1 MRSTLRVL
9 VAVAAAGALAL
20 TGVGSATAAKAK
32 PVTSNFKVGIITCK
46 TGSLAAYGDSYLAGW
61 NAGLN
66 YVTKGTGKVGK
77 RTIEVIDVVDD
88 KTSDVA
94 GATAAF
100 KDLVG
105 KGAKVIAGTCSS
117 ATALALAPLAKANN
131 VIYMPGPAAVDD
143 ISGVNRYTFR
153 TGRQSQQDVKGA
165 LGYLGDTSGEKI
177 ITMAEDYAFGIGNAA
192 AVNYFLT
199 GKKTQVLDPVLVP
212 LTTKDVTSYA
222 KKVKDAKADVVFLAF
237 AGFVNPWIAL
247 AQQGVV
253 QTSKIVTGLAN
264 YATWDLIG
272 SVGGAN
278 FNFISSYFGGAGK
291 NKIEDFMLADL
302 KKQDKRADL
311 FNPEGFNAAQMVA
324 RASQADTTGK
334 DSATKIIKA
343 LEGWSFD
350 GVKGKNTIRAI
361 DHALLQPMF
370 LCKLVKGS
378 DGKFVPEWT
387 KTLNGV
393 APALRPMN

>member
-1 MRSTLRVL
+1 MRSSVRAL
-9 VAVAAAGALAL
+9 VAITAASALAL
-20 TGVGSATAAKAK
+20 TGVASATAAKAK

-61 NAGLN
+61 TAGLN
-66 YVTKGTGKVGK
+66 YITKGTGKVGR
-77 RTIEVIDVVDD
+77 RTIEVIDIVDD

-143 ISGVNRYTFR
+143 ISGVNRNTFR

-165 LGYLGDTSGEKI
+165 LSFLGDVSGEKI

-192 AVNYFLT
+192 AVNYFLS

-212 LTTKDVTSYA
+212 LTTKDVTPYA
-222 KKVKDAKADVVFLAF
+222 KRVKDAKADVVFLAF

-253 QTSKIVTGLAN
+253 QSSKIVTGLAN

-278 FNFISSYFGGAGK
+278 FNFVSSYFEGASK
-291 NKIEDFMLADL
+291 NSIEDFMLADL
-302 KKQDKRADL
+302 KKQGKRADL
-311 FNPEGFNAAQMVA
+311 FNPEGFNAAIMIA
-324 RASQADTTGK
+324 RASQADPTGK
-334 DSATKIIKA
+334 DGVSRMIRA
-343 LEGWSFD
+343 LEGWSFQS
-350 GVKGKNTIRAI
+350 VKGKNTIRAI
-361 DHALLQPMF
+361 DHALIQPMF
-370 LCKLVKGS
+370 QAKLVKGS
-378 DGKFVPEWT
+378 DGKFTPQWT
-387 KTLNGV
+387 KTV
-393 APALRPMN
+393 DAVTPALRPMN

>member
-1 MRSTLRVL
+1 MRSSVRAL
-9 VAVAAAGALAL
+9 VAITAASALAL
-20 TGVGSATAAKAK
+20 TGVASATAAKAK

-61 NAGLN
+61 TAGLN
-66 YVTKGTGKVGK
+66 YITKGTGKVGR
-77 RTIEVIDVVDD
+77 RTIEVIDIVDD

-143 ISGVNRYTFR
+143 ISGVNRNTFR

-165 LGYLGDTSGEKI
+165 LSFLGDVSGEKI

-192 AVNYFLT
+192 AVNYFLS

-212 LTTKDVTSYA
+212 LTTKDVTPYA
-222 KKVKDAKADVVFLAF
+222 KRVKDAKADVVFLAF

-253 QTSKIVTGLAN
+253 QSSKIVTGLAN

-278 FNFISSYFGGAGK
+278 FNFVSSYFEGAGK
-291 NKIEDFMLADL
+291 NSIEDFMLADL
-302 KKQDKRADL
+302 KKQGKRADL
-311 FNPEGFNAAQMVA
+311 FNPEGFNAAIMIA
-324 RASQADTTGK
+324 RASQADPTGK
-334 DSATKIIKA
+334 DGVSRMIRA
-343 LEGWSFD
+343 LEGWSFQS
-350 GVKGKNTIRAI
+350 VKGKNTIRAI
-361 DHALLQPMF
+361 DHALIQPMF
-370 LCKLVKGS
+370 QAKLVKGS
-378 DGKFVPEWT
+378 DGKFTPQWT
-387 KTLNGV
+387 KTV
-393 APALRPMN
+393 DAVTPALRPMN

>member
-1 MRSTLRVL
+1 MRSTVRAL
-9 VAVAAAGALAL
+9 VALTAASALAL
-20 TGVGSATAAKAK
+20 TGVASATAAKAK

-61 NAGLN
+61 TAGLN

-77 RTIEVIDVVDD
+77 RTIEVIDIVDD

-143 ISGVNRYTFR
+143 ISGVNRNTFR

-165 LGYLGDTSGEKI
+165 LSFLGDTAGEKI

-192 AVNYFLT
+192 AVNYFLS

-212 LTTKDVTSYA
+212 LTAKDVTPYA
-222 KKVKDAKADVVFLAF
+222 KRVKDAKADVVFLAF

-253 QTSKIVTGLAN
+253 QTSKVVTGLAN

-278 FNFISSYFGGAGK
+278 FNFVSSYFEGAGK

-302 KKQDKRADL
+302 KKQGKRPDL
-311 FNPEGFNAAQMVA
+311 FNPEGFNAAVMIA

-334 DSATKIIKA
+334 DSVARMIKA
-343 LEGWSFD
+343 LEGWSIQS
-350 GVKGKNTIRAI
+350 VKGKNTIRST
-361 DHALLQPMF
+361 DHALIQPMYQA
-370 LCKLVKGS
+370 KLVKGA
-378 DGKFVPEWT
+378 DGKFTPQWT
-387 KTLNGV
+387 KTVEAV

>member
-1 MRSTLRVL
+1 MRSTVRAL
-9 VAVAAAGALAL
+9 VALTAASALAL
-20 TGVGSATAAKAK
+20 TGVASATAAKAK

-61 NAGLN
+61 TAGLN

-77 RTIEVIDVVDD
+77 RTIEVIDIVDD

-143 ISGVNRYTFR
+143 ISGVIRNTFR

-165 LGYLGDTSGEKI
+165 LSFLGDTAGEKI

-192 AVNYFLT
+192 AVNYFLS

-212 LTTKDVTSYA
+212 LTAKDVTPYA
-222 KKVKDAKADVVFLAF
+222 KRVKDAKADVVFLAF

-253 QTSKIVTGLAN
+253 QTSKVVTGLAN

-278 FNFISSYFGGAGK
+278 FNFVSSYFEGAGK

-302 KKQDKRADL
+302 KKQGKRPDL
-311 FNPEGFNAAQMVA
+311 FNPEGFNAAVMIA

-334 DSATKIIKA
+334 DSVARMIKA
-343 LEGWSFD
+343 LEGWSFQS
-350 GVKGKNTIRAI
+350 VKGKNTIRST
-361 DHALLQPMF
+361 DHALIQPMYQA
-370 LCKLVKGS
+370 KLVKGA
-378 DGKFVPEWT
+378 DGKFTPQWT
-387 KTLNGV
+387 KTVEAV

>member
-1 MRSTLRVL
+1 MRSTVRAL
-9 VAVAAAGALAL
+9 VALTAASALAL
-20 TGVGSATAAKAK
+20 TGVASATAAKAK

-61 NAGLN
+61 TAGLN

-77 RTIEVIDVVDD
+77 RTIEVIDIVDD

-143 ISGVNRYTFR
+143 ISGVNRNTFR

-165 LGYLGDTSGEKI
+165 LSFLGDTAGEKI

-192 AVNYFLT
+192 AVNYFLS

-212 LTTKDVTSYA
+212 LTAKDVTPYA
-222 KKVKDAKADVVFLAF
+222 KRVKDAKADVVFLAF

-253 QTSKIVTGLAN
+253 QTSKVVTGLAN

-278 FNFISSYFGGAGK
+278 FNFVSSYFEGAGK

-302 KKQDKRADL
+302 KKQGKRPDL
-311 FNPEGFNAAQMVA
+311 FNPEGFNAAVMIA

-334 DSATKIIKA
+334 DSVARMIKA
-343 LEGWSFD
+343 LEGWSFQS
-350 GVKGKNTIRAI
+350 VKGKNTIRST
-361 DHALLQPMF
+361 DHALIQPMYQA
-370 LCKLVKGS
+370 KLVKGA
-378 DGKFVPEWT
+378 DGKFTPQWT
-387 KTLNGV
+387 KTVEAV

>member
-1 MRSTLRVL
+1 MRSTVRAL
-9 VAVAAAGALAL
+9 VALTAASALAL
-20 TGVGSATAAKAK
+20 TGVASATAAKAK

-61 NAGLN
+61 TAGLN

-77 RTIEVIDVVDD
+77 RTIEVIDIVDD
-88 KTSDVA
+88 KTTDVA

-143 ISGVNRYTFR
+143 ISGVNRNTFR

-165 LGYLGDTSGEKI
+165 LSFLGNTSGEKI

-192 AVNYFLT
+192 AVNYFLS

-212 LTTKDVTSYA
+212 LTAKDVTPYA
-222 KKVKDAKADVVFLAF
+222 KRVKDAKADVVFLAF

-253 QTSKIVTGLAN
+253 QTSKVVTGLAN

-278 FNFISSYFGGAGK
+278 FSFVSSYFEGAGK
-291 NKIEDFMLADL
+291 NPIETFMLNDL
-302 KKQDKRADL
+302 KKQGKRADL
-311 FNPEGFNAAQMVA
+311 FNPEGFNAAVMIA

-334 DSATKIIKA
+334 DSVARMIKA
-343 LEGWSFD
+343 LEGWSFQS
-350 GVKGKNTIRAI
+350 VKGKNTIRST
-361 DHALLQPMF
+361 DHALIQPMYQA
-370 LCKLVKGS
+370 KLVKGA
-378 DGKFVPEWT
+378 DGKFVPQWT
-387 KTLNGV
+387 KTVEAV